1 MPRVSIRLAAAGS
14 AILLC
19 GILAALAVARPIY
32 VQTGEF
38 EISFDATIKPK
49 TLPRSRQAPIAPH
62 LTSNLKPRG
71 GSAQFPVMTRAT
83 ILIDRAV
90 GIDSG
95 GVPTCTAA
103 RLENQT
109 TANAE
114 PACRGAIVGSG
125 MATVQLNYPEAAP
138 ATVRSRLIAFNGGLA
153 GNATTILV
161 HAYLEAPVAQAI
173 VVPVVLTRHN
183 RGPYGVMAQIN
194 FPKIASG
201 AGSLASVDLTFKRE
215 VRTAAGRK
223 HGYLT
228 GRCSDGNFVFE
239 PTVEF
244 EDGNLARGVLAL
256 GCDEGS

>member
-1 MPRVSIRLAAAGS
+1 MPRASIRLAAAGS
-14 AILLC
+14 AIVLC

-62 LTSNLKPRG
+62 LTSILKSR
-71 GSAQFPVMTRAT
+71 GSARIPPITRAT
-83 ILIDRAV
+83 ILIDKAV
-90 GIDSG
+90 GIDSR
-95 GVPTCTAA
+95 GVPTCTAGQ
-103 RLENQT
+103 LESQT
-109 TANAE
+109 TAGAAATC
-114 PACRGAIVGSG
+114 PGAIVGNG
-125 MATVQLNYPEAAP
+125 TATVQLNYPEAAP
-138 ATVRSRLIAFNGGLA
+138 ATLRSKLLAFNGGLA

-161 HAYLEAPVAQAI
+161 HAYLEAPVAESI
-173 VVPVVLTRHN
+173 VVPVALTRHN
-183 RGPYGVMAQIN
+183 RGPYGVQAQIN
-194 FPKIASG
+194 FPRIASG
-201 AGSLASVDLTFKRE
+201 AGSLASIDLTFKRQ
-215 VRTAAGRK
+215 VRTAAGKK

-228 GRCSDGNFVFE
+228 GRCPDGNFVFE